1 MNGVEILATEKVIS
15 ETAFNWTGFWI
26 TGIIII
32 IISLI
37 LVILEFLRGEI
48 EDAWWVFFVGII
60 LATTVSYASGKVT
73 EEPIAYKNQYK
84 VTVSD
89 EVSMNE
95 FYERYEI
102 IDQKGKIYIV
112 EEREDYK

>member
-26 TGIIII
+26 TGIVIII
-32 IISLI
+32 IPLI
-37 LVILEFLRGEI
+37 FVILEFLSGEI
-48 EDAWWVFFVGII
+48 EVAWGIFVVGII
-60 LATTVSYASGKVT
+60 FAAMAGYAFGKVT

-95 FYERYEI
+95 FNKRYEI
-102 IDQKGKIYIV
+102 IDQEGKIYTV
-112 EEREDYK
+112 EERGL